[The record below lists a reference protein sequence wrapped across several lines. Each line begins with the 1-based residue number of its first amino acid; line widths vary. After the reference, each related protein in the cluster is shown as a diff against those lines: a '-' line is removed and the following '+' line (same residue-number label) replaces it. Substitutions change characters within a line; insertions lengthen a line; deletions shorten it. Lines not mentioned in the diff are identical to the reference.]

1 MVGSVLGILF
11 AALCLAYRNEI
22 VGFVAGIF
30 NKEETLIRFYQFT
43 HLPAQYQ
50 QNDFVIIII
59 AAVCGS
65 TLAGLIPAFRA
76 SRLKP
81 ASALRSE

>member
-1 MVGSVLGILF
+1 MCIRDS
-11 AALCLAYRNEI
+11 CLAYRNEI